1 MKQRK
6 MPLRKCTGCG
16 EMKEKREL
24 IRVVKA
30 PEKKDENGNVISG
43 GEISLDLTGRKSG
56 RGAYVCKNTDCFEKA
71 RKARRFERSL
81 SCKIP
86 EDVYEQMSTEL
97 ENASED

>member
-1 MKQRK
+1 MKK
-6 MPLRKCTGCG
+6 VPLRKCTGCG

-56 RGAYVCKNTDCFEKA
+56 RGAYVCKNADCFEKA
-71 RKARRFERSL
+71 RKAKRFERSL

-86 EDVYEQMSTEL
+86 EEVYEQMSAEL

>member
-30 PEKKDENGNVISG
+30 PDTKDENGEIIAK
-43 GEISLDLTGRKSG
+43 GEISLDLTGRKAG
-56 RGAYVCKNTDCFEKA
+56 REILPALKRLA
-71 RKARRFERSL
+71 RHAAL
-81 SCKIP
+81 
-86 EDVYEQMSTEL
+86 
-97 ENASED
+97 NAH